1 MPGKKIKFYDPQ
13 LDFKKESIKKRLQFI
28 ENTNFPMPS
37 EVEISESGI
46 CNRKCSFCPRSDPN
60 YPDINEFI
68 SEELHKKL
76 CDQLSELNYSGLI
89 IYSGFVEPMLDKNIY
104 NLVKYAKKKNPNSR
118 VEIITNGDVLNL
130 ERLKKLFK
138 SGLSTLLI
146 SVYDGPEDMVKFKKL
161 VKEAKLLESQYVIR
175 NRYMSAEDDFGL
187 TISNRSGML
196 ENAEYKIPSTK
207 EPLKEN
213 CTYPAY
219 KFFID
224 YNGDVQMCSHDWG
237 KKYIVGNLKNN
248 SVIDIWLN
256 KKFDIA
262 RKNLLNGNR
271 NFLPCN
277 KCDVSGEL
285 IGSLHAENWKKRFNS
300 QK

>member
-1 MPGKKIKFYDPQ
+1 MYIDKNIARKSKVLNDRIQFYGD
-13 LDFKKESIKKRLQFI
+13 
-28 ENTNFPMPS
+28 TNIPLMS
-37 EVEISESGI
+37 EVEISDSGT
-46 CNRKCSFCPRSDPN
+46 CNRKCSFCPRSDPD
-60 YPDINEFI
+60 YKDIKEFI
-68 SEELHKKL
+68 SKDLHDKIFK
-76 CDQLSELNYSGLI
+76 DLSSYNYTGMV
-89 IYSGFVEPMLDKNIY
+89 IYSGYVEPLLNKSIY
-104 NLVKYAKKKNPNSR
+104 RNVAFARKCLPNAKI
-118 VEIITNGDVLNL
+118 EIITNGDVLNL

-138 SGLSTLLI
+138 AGLSTLLI
-146 SVYDGPEDMVKFKKL
+146 SVYDGPEDMVKFEKL
-161 VKEAKLLESQYVIR
+161 MKEAELLPSQYVIR
-175 NRYMSAEDDFGL
+175 NRYMSADKDFGL

-196 ENAEYKIPSTK
+196 KNAEYKIPETI

-224 YNGDVQMCSHDWG
+224 YNGDVQMCSQDWG
-237 KKYIVGNLKNN
+237 KKYVVGNLKDK
-248 SVIDIWLN
+248 SVIEIWLN
-256 KKFDIA
+256 KKFDKA

-285 IGSLHAENWKKRFNS
+285 IGSLHAENWKKNYNS

>member
-1 MPGKKIKFYDPQ
+1 MYIDKNIERKSKVLNDRIQFYGDTDIP
-13 LDFKKESIKKRLQFI
+13 L
-28 ENTNFPMPS
+28 MS
-37 EVEISESGI
+37 EVEISDSGT
-46 CNRKCSFCPRSDPN
+46 CNRKCSFCPRSDP
-60 YPDINEFI
+60 DFKDVKEFI
-68 SEELHKKL
+68 SKELHDKIFK
-76 CDQLSELNYSGLI
+76 ELASYNYTGMVVYSG
-89 IYSGFVEPMLDKNIY
+89 YVEPLLNKDIY
-104 NLVKYAKKKNPNSR
+104 RNVAFARKCLPNAKI
-118 VEIITNGDVLNL
+118 EIITNGDVLNL

-196 ENAEYKIPSTK
+196 QNAEYKIPATK

>member
-1 MPGKKIKFYDPQ
+1 MYIDKNIERKSKGLNDRIQFYGDTDIP
-13 LDFKKESIKKRLQFI
+13 L
-28 ENTNFPMPS
+28 MS
-37 EVEISESGI
+37 EVEISDSGT
-46 CNRKCSFCPRSDPN
+46 CNRKCSFCPRSDP
-60 YPDINEFI
+60 DFKDVKEFI
-68 SEELHKKL
+68 SKELHDKIFK
-76 CDQLSELNYSGLI
+76 ELASYNYTGMVVYSG
-89 IYSGFVEPMLDKNIY
+89 YVEPLLNKDIY
-104 NLVKYAKKKNPNSR
+104 RNVAFARKCLPNAKI
-118 VEIITNGDVLNL
+118 EIITNGDVLNL

>member
-1 MPGKKIKFYDPQ
+1 MYIDKNIARKSKVLNDRIQFYGD
-13 LDFKKESIKKRLQFI
+13 
-28 ENTNFPMPS
+28 TNIPLMS
-37 EVEISESGI
+37 EVEISDSGT
-46 CNRKCSFCPRSDPN
+46 CNRKCSFCPRSDPD
-60 YPDINEFI
+60 YKDIKEFI
-68 SEELHKKL
+68 SKDLHDKIFK
-76 CDQLSELNYSGLI
+76 DLSSYNYTGMV
-89 IYSGFVEPMLDKNIY
+89 IYSGYVEPLLNKSIY
-104 NLVKYAKKKNPNSR
+104 RNVAFARKCLPNAKI
-118 VEIITNGDVLNL
+118 EIITNGDVLNL

-138 SGLSTLLI
+138 AGLSTLLI
-146 SVYDGPEDMVKFKKL
+146 SVYDGPEDMVKFEKL
-161 VKEAKLLESQYVIR
+161 MKEAELLPSQYVIR
-175 NRYMSAEDDFGL
+175 NRYMSADKDFGL

-196 ENAEYKIPSTK
+196 KNAEYKIPETI

-237 KKYIVGNLKNN
+237 KKYVVGNLKDK
-248 SVIDIWLN
+248 SVIEIWLN
-256 KKFDIA
+256 KKFDKA

-285 IGSLHAENWKKRFNS
+285 IGSLHAENWKKKYNS